1 MFSDSQILAAGLAAA
16 EGARVGLR
24 DNEVFDQPVQFT
36 GSYAILGV
44 VVGGALTNGADTLP
58 VAPRLVVQ
66 LDFTVPGA
74 GYSEWVG
81 TDATGAFLSD
91 EDLHEFL

>member
-1 MFSDSQILAAGLAAA
+1 MFSDSQILEAGLAAA

-24 DNEVFDQPVQFT
+24 DTGVTDQPVSFT
-36 GSYAILGV
+36 GGYVVLGV
-44 VVGGALTNGADTLP
+44 VVGGALTNGADVAP

-81 TDATGAFLSD
+81 VDASGEFLSS